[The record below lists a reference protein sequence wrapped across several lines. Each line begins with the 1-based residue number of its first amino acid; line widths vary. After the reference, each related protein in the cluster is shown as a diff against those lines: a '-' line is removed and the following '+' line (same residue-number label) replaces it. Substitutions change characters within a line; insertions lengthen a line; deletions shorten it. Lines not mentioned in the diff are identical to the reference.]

1 MSIFDWKKNI
11 EDSIKDG
18 MIITATITGIFFAL
32 KAANV
37 KPPKESLDA
46 MNIMKHAGGIC
57 GGVLVKDYTVYKKW
71 INE

>member
-1 MSIFDWKKNI
+1 M

-18 MIITATITGIFFAL
+18 LIITAKTTGIFFAL

-37 KPPKESLDA
+37 RPPKVTLDA
-46 MNIMKHAGGIC
+46 MDIIKLAGGIC
-57 GGVLVKDYTVYKKW
+57 GGVLVKDYAIYKKW